1 MRISL
6 LALVLLCST
15 AAHAQSGAAPLTTD
29 PLSVVRENV
38 AAQSAHDL
46 DRFLATFADT
56 VEYHI
61 QKTGPV
67 RDSVNVV
74 LHHELRSGY
83 GQVFKDM
90 PDTRFEI
97 LDEMVSG
104 SIVVTTERITGFPGY
119 ASLTG
124 VAVYRVRNGR
134 IDALWTFSTGENP
147 GF

>member
-1 MRISL
+1 MRITIL
-6 LALVLLCST
+6 VLALLCST
-15 AAHAQSGAAPLTTD
+15 AAHAQSRETD

-56 VEYHI
+56 IEYHI
-61 QKTGPV
+61 QKTSPV

-83 GQVFKDM
+83 EQAFKDLPNM
-90 PDTRFEI
+90 RFEI
-97 LDEMVSG
+97 LDAMVSG
-104 SIVVTTERITGFPGY
+104 PLVVTTERVTGFPGY

-134 IDALWTFSTGENP
+134 IDALWTFSTVDEP
-147 GF
+147 ES